1 MGHNI
6 HFLERLERLSMP
18 QADFALA
25 LYRDP
30 ELVRFMLSC
39 IKLPDG
45 VERVA
50 LALERGPDTPHVIV
64 ARDGGFVT
72 CLGKGMSVGDHVL
85 VTRERMDALA
95 AEREDL
101 RAATARVRDTGSAR
115 QLYHRLYRGGGSLA
129 REDVRTLRALYPLY
143 WRELL
148 ESTLDLAGALE
159 EFRGGYRGGYYRRKT
174 ADALERLKL
183 YWQSSWALGH
193 LVALLGTILR
203 ELFDRQVI
211 SAEHLGGMG
220 LAFLT
225 ARNPST
231 PLVLRGAWAVS
242 RAGHHLL
249 ASYKQTFESAGDYLV
264 LADSIVAL
272 TSIGLRHRRLRGE
285 VRKIL
290 ARRRNPVLAPD
301 TRATDGKLTRLIL
314 PWYERM
320 LEEEG
325 EVSRLGHRVLGAGIY
340 LRACGGP
347 PPEDPAYA
355 QKVMEVPEEIAYAI
369 IPLIDTHLIREAEA
383 KVMLPM
389 LLPWLA
395 RADVEDLYLPA
406 DALATVDLSFHP
418 DPVLAQLD
426 DHAWYMFRSVPQ
438 RRKAAP
444 GRNEPCSCGSGK
456 KYKRCCGANTRPG

>member
-1 MGHNI
+1 MGHDI

-39 IKLPDG
+39 IRLPDG

-72 CLGKGMSVGDHVL
+72 CLGKGMSVGEHL
-85 VTRERMDALA
+85 VVSRERMDGLA
-95 AEREDL
+95 GEREDL
-101 RAATARVRDTGSAR
+101 RDAAARVRDTGSAR
-115 QLYHRLYRGGGSLA
+115 RLYHRLYRGGRSLA
-129 REDVRTLRALYPLY
+129 REDVRTLRVLYPLY

-148 ESTLDLAGALE
+148 DSTLGLARALE
-159 EFRGGYRGGYYRRKT
+159 DFRAGYRGGYYRRKT
-174 ADALERLKL
+174 TDALEALEL

-193 LVALLGTILR
+193 LVALLGTVLR
-203 ELFDRQVI
+203 ELFDRQIV
-211 SAEHLGGMG
+211 SAEDLGGTG
-220 LAFLT
+220 IAFLT
-225 ARNPST
+225 ARNQST
-231 PLVLRGAWAVS
+231 PQVLRGAWAAS
-242 RAGHHLL
+242 RAGHYLL
-249 ASYKQTFESAGDYLV
+249 ASYKQTFESTGDYLLLV
-264 LADSIVAL
+264 DSIVAL

-285 VRKIL
+285 VSKIL

-301 TRATDGKLTRLIL
+301 ARNADGRRAQVLL
-314 PWYERM
+314 PWYER
-320 LEEEG
+320 LLDEEE
-325 EVSRLGHRVLGAGIY
+325 EVSRLAHRVIGAGLY
-340 LRACGGP
+340 LHACGGP
-347 PPEDPAYA
+347 PPEDPAYG
-355 QKVMEVPEEIAYAI
+355 QKIMEVPEEIAYVMVT
-369 IPLIDTHLIREAEA
+369 LIDTHLVREPDA
-383 KVMLPM
+383 KIMLPM

-406 DALATVDLSFHP
+406 EVLATMDLSFHP

-426 DHAWYMFRSVPQ
+426 DHAWYTFRSVPL

-444 GRNEPCSCGSGK
+444 GRNQPCSCGSGK
-456 KYKRCCGANTRPG
+456 KYKRCCGAGA